1 MKFSF
6 FLLVLTVATGLA
18 GCASSL
24 SGDTYSRS
32 EARSVQQVEYGV
44 IEQLRPVNIEGTKTP
59 VGTGAGALIGGL
71 AGSSIGHDT
80 TSNVMA
86 VIGAVAGGLAG
97 AAIEEGVTRTSG
109 VEITVRLDNGR
120 TIAIV
125 QALSPNERFAV
136 GERVRLIRS
145 GQNARV
151 AH

>member
-1 MKFSF
+1 MKYSLVILA
-6 FLLVLTVATGLA
+6 LLVVIGLA

-32 EARSVQQVEYGV
+32 ETRTVQQVEYGV

-59 VGTGAGALIGGL
+59 VGSGAGALVGGF
-71 AGSSIGHDT
+71 AGSSIGSGT
-80 TSNVMA
+80 TSTVMA
-86 VIGAVAGGLAG
+86 VIGAVAGAMAG
-97 AAIEEGVTRTSG
+97 AAIEEGVTRTRG
-109 VEITVRLDNGR
+109 VEITVKMNNGQ

-136 GERVRLIRS
+136 GERVRVIRS

-151 AH
+151 AR